1 MVLYIM
7 KSIFKP
13 LLFVF
18 VSLFALAGCSE
29 DNNPKEGNEY
39 AVIPTPMFDMPDVV
53 EIFSLACGNCKNM
66 ETMIPAIEDMT
77 KIDIAKTHVTF
88 NESAQRSAYVYY
100 AAANQNNGKPSHE
113 MMTDLF
119 TYTQSGV
126 GADNHDHG
134 EAQETEDAAEAMT
147 PAQKKAEMIA
157 MFAKYNMKSPI
168 DLSEAEHEAVYQAM
182 VKAEA
187 IVTNANIASVP
198 AFLVQGKYLV
208 NSSAHKTL
216 EDLAATITYLNTLD
230 K

>member
-1 MVLYIM
+1 M

-39 AVIPTPMFDMPDVV
+39 AVIPTPMSDLPDVV

-126 GADNHDHG
+126 GADKHDHG

-182 VKAEA
+182 VKAES

>member
-1 MVLYIM
+1 M

-39 AVIPTPMFDMPDVV
+39 AVIPTPMSDLPDVV

-66 ETMIPAIEDMT
+66 EAMIPAIEDMT
-77 KIDIAKTHVTF
+77 KIEIAKTHVTF

-182 VKAEA
+182 VKAET

-198 AFLVQGKYLV
+198 VFLVQGKYLV

-216 EDLAATITYLNTLD
+216 EDLAATITYLNSLD

>member
-1 MVLYIM
+1 MM

-39 AVIPTPMFDMPDVV
+39 AVIPTPMSDLPDVV

-66 ETMIPAIEDMT
+66 EAMIPAIEDMT
-77 KIDIAKTHVTF
+77 KIEIAKTHVTF

-100 AAANQNNGKPSHE
+100 VAANQNNGKPSHE

-119 TYTQSGV
+119 TYTQSGA
-126 GADNHDHG
+126 GADKHDHG
-134 EAQETEDAAEAMT
+134 ESQEIEEAAEAMT
-147 PAQKKAEMIA
+147 PAQKKAEMITI
-157 MFAKYNMKSPI
+157 FAKYNMKSPI

-182 VKAEA
+182 VKAET

-198 AFLVQGKYLV
+198 VFLVQGKYLV

-216 EDLAATITYLNTLD
+216 EDLAATITYLNSLD

>member
-1 MVLYIM
+1 M

-18 VSLFALAGCSE
+18 VSLIALSGCSE

-39 AVIPTPMFDMPDVV
+39 AVIPTPMADLPDVV
-53 EIFSLACGNCKNM
+53 EIFSLACGNCKGM
-66 ETMIPAIEDMT
+66 ETMIPAIEEMT

-100 AAANQNNGKPSHE
+100 AAAIQNNGKPSHE

-119 TYTQSGV
+119 TYTQGGN

-134 EAQETEDAAEAMT
+134 EGKVEEEPEVAMT
-147 PAQKKAEMIA
+147 PAEKKAEMISI
-157 MFAKYNMKSPI
+157 FNKYDMKSPI
-168 DLSEAEHEAVYQAM
+168 DLSEAQHESVYQEM
-182 VKAEA
+182 VKAETV
-187 IVTNANIASVP
+187 VTNANIASVP

-208 NSSAHKTL
+208 NSGAHKTL
-216 EDLAATITYLNTLD
+216 EELAATITYLNNLD

>member
-1 MVLYIM
+1 M

-182 VKAEA
+182 VKAET

>member
-1 MVLYIM
+1 M

-39 AVIPTPMFDMPDVV
+39 AVIPTPMPDLPDVV

-77 KIDIAKTHVTF
+77 KIEIAKTHVTF
-88 NESAQRSAYVYY
+88 NKSAQRSAYVYY

-119 TYTQSGV
+119 TYTQSGA
-126 GADNHDHG
+126 GADKHDHG
-134 EAQETEDAAEAMT
+134 KGKETEDVAETMT
-147 PAQKKAEMIA
+147 LAQKKAEMIA
-157 MFAKYNMKSPI
+157 IFATYNMKSPI

-182 VKAEA
+182 IKAET
-187 IVTNANIASVP
+187 IVTNANISSVP

-208 NSSAHKTL
+208 NSSAQKTL
-216 EDLAATITYLNTLD
+216 EDLAATITYLNRLD

>member
-1 MVLYIM
+1 MI

-18 VSLFALAGCSE
+18 VSFFALAGCSE

-39 AVIPTPMFDMPDVV
+39 AVIPTPMSDLPDVI

-119 TYTQSGV
+119 NYTQSGA
-126 GADNHDHG
+126 GADNHNHG
-134 EAQETEDAAEAMT
+134 EGQGHEEATEAMT
-147 PAQKKAEMIA
+147 PAQKKAQMIA
-157 MFAKYNMKSPI
+157 MFEKYNMKSPI
-168 DLSEAEHEAVYQAM
+168 DLTEAEHEAVYQAM
-182 VKAEA
+182 VKAET

-208 NSSAHKTL
+208 NSGAHKTL
-216 EDLAATITYLNTLD
+216 EDLAATITYLNTLE

>member
-1 MVLYIM
+1 M

>member
-1 MVLYIM
+1 M

-53 EIFSLACGNCKNM
+53 EIFSHACGNCKNI

-182 VKAEA
+182 VKAET
-187 IVTNANIASVP
+187 IVTNANISSVP

-216 EDLAATITYLNTLD
+216 EDLAATITYLNRLD

>member
-1 MVLYIM
+1 M

-18 VSLFALAGCSE
+18 VSLFVLAGCS
-29 DNNPKEGNEY
+29 DDSSPKEGNEY
-39 AVIPTPMFDMPDVV
+39 TIIPTPMSDLPDVV

-77 KIDIAKTHVTF
+77 KIEIAKTHVTF

-100 AAANQNNGKPSHE
+100 TAAIQNDGKPSHE

-119 TYTQSGV
+119 TYTQSGA
-126 GADNHDHG
+126 GADNHNHG
-134 EAQETEDAAEAMT
+134 EGQVEEEPVAAMT
-147 PAQKKAEMIA
+147 PAEKKAEMISI
-157 MFAKYNMKSPI
+157 FNKYNMKSPI
-168 DLSEAEHEAVYQAM
+168 DLSEAQHEAVYQQM
-182 VKAEA
+182 IKAET
-187 IVTNANIASVP
+187 IVTNADIASVP

-208 NSSAHKTL
+208 NSAAHKTL
-216 EDLAATITYLNTLD
+216 EDLAATITYLNSLD

>member
-1 MVLYIM
+1 M

-13 LLFVF
+13 LLLVF
-18 VSLFALAGCSE
+18 VSFFVLAGCSE
-29 DNNPKEGNEY
+29 DNSPKEGNQY
-39 AVIPTPMFDMPDVV
+39 AIIPTPMSDLPDVV

-119 TYTQSGV
+119 TYTQSGA

-134 EAQETEDAAEAMT
+134 EDQKSEEAADEMT
-147 PAQKKAEMIA
+147 PAQKKAQMIA
-157 MFAKYNMKSPI
+157 IFKKYNMKSPI
-168 DLSEAEHEAVYQAM
+168 DLSEAGHEAVYQQM
-182 VKAEA
+182 VKAEE

-198 AFLVQGKYLV
+198 AFLVKGKYLV
-208 NSSAHKTL
+208 NSGAHKTL
-216 EDLAATITYLNTLD
+216 EDLAATISYLNTLEQ
-230 K
+230 

>member
-1 MVLYIM
+1 M

-18 VSLFALAGCSE
+18 VTLFALAGCSE
-29 DNNPKEGNEY
+29 DNNPKEGNQY
-39 AVIPTPMFDMPDVV
+39 AVIPTPMNDMPDVV

-100 AAANQNNGKPSHE
+100 AAANQNGGKPSHE

-119 TYTQSGV
+119 TYTQSGA

-134 EAQETEDAAEAMT
+134 EGQETEEPAEEMT

-157 MFAKYNMKSPI
+157 MFEKYGMKSPI
-168 DLSEAEHEAVYQAM
+168 DLSEAEHEAVYQEM
-182 VKAEA
+182 VKAET

-216 EDLAATITYLNTLD
+216 EDLAATITYLNSLD